1 MKKSVTAF
9 AWLALVAAVGCQE
22 PLSVTNK
29 NNPDVERALSTPT
42 GIEQLIATSY
52 QQVFNGVQRNTVAPQ
67 LNAMSLESY
76 GSVANFGM
84 ALRVAI
90 PRALIQ
96 NARGNQT
103 AAENFAV
110 FSNMQRQSRTIA
122 NGIAAL
128 DRLVAGGSTLGTPA
142 QNARARAFGFFTLGL
157 AHAYTSLVYDS
168 ASVVWP
174 TTPTDVVPAFEGYA
188 AVNTA
193 ALKMMDSALTIANAV
208 SGATNIAA
216 FQMPDTWIRGTTVS
230 RDLFVRIVRSFK
242 ARFRAGVARTP
253 AERTAVNWDEVIAD
267 ATNGITSD
275 LNISLSVQAGWQNQV
290 VTNAYR
296 YSGWHS
302 MAPFYIG
309 MADTSGAYDAWLA
322 TARSSRSSF
331 LIKTPDRRFP
341 SGETRA
347 DQQAA
352 SGTFPNATTGLPY
365 FRNRPSGEDN
375 PADPWANSP
384 YDHYRYRS
392 LALNNADNAGP
403 WPDIT
408 KAEVDLL
415 AAEGYLR
422 KGDVATAA
430 ALIDRTRVSRGGLPA
445 LAGAVAS
452 ATDPVPG
459 GAACVPRVPTGP
471 AYTTTSCG
479 NVLEALKWEKRI
491 EGVFTGWSIWYFD
504 SRGWGDLIEATA
516 LQYPVPYQE
525 MDARG
530 LPFYNSDQIVG
541 PSAAAKGT
549 YGF

>member
-1 MKKSVTAF
+1 MRQLATGLT
-9 AWLALVAAVGCQE
+9 WLALAAVAACKE
-22 PLSVTNK
+22 PLSVPNR

-52 QQVFNGVQRNTVAPQ
+52 QQIFNGVHRNTVAPQ

-90 PRALIQ
+90 PRGHVQ

-103 AAENFAV
+103 ATENFAV
-110 FSNMQRQSRTIA
+110 FSNMQRQARTIA

-128 DRLVAGGSTLGTPA
+128 DALVAGGGTLGTPV
-142 QNARARAFGFFTLGL
+142 QNARGRAFAFFTLGL
-157 AHAYTSLVYDS
+157 AHGYTSLVYDS
-168 ASVVWP
+168 ASIVRH
-174 TTPTDVVPAFEGYA
+174 TTPTDEVPALDGYA
-188 AVNTA
+188 AVNAA
-193 ALKMMDSALTIANAV
+193 ALQMMDSAIAIATSATVNA
-208 SGATNIAA
+208 SLGG
-216 FQMPDTWIRGTTVS
+216 FSMPDTWVRGNTLS
-230 RDLFVRIVRSFK
+230 RDAFVRVVRSFK
-242 ARFRAGVARTP
+242 ARLRAGVARTP
-253 AERTAVNWDEVIAD
+253 AERAAVNWDEVIAD

-275 LNISLSVQAGWQNQV
+275 LAISLSVQAGWQNQI

-322 TARSSRSSF
+322 TVRSSRSSF
-331 LIKTPDRRFP
+331 LIKTPDQRFP
-341 SGETRA
+341 SGETRP

-352 SGTFPNATTGLPY
+352 SGEFPNATTGRPY

-384 YDHYRYRS
+384 YDHYRYRA
-392 LALNNADNAGP
+392 LARNNADNAGP

-422 KGDVATAA
+422 KGDIATAA

-445 LAGAVAS
+445 LSGVVGN

-471 AYTTTSCG
+471 SFTSTTCG
-479 NVLEALKWEKRI
+479 NILEALKWEKRI
-491 EGVFTGWSIWYFD
+491 EGVFTGWALWYFD

-530 LPFYNSDQIVG
+530 GAFYDSNQMVG
-541 PSAAAKGT
+541 PTAAAKGT

>member
-1 MKKSVTAF
+1 MKQLATGLT
-9 AWLALVAAVGCQE
+9 WLVLAAAAACKE
-22 PLSVTNK
+22 PLSVSNR
-29 NNPDVERALSTPT
+29 NNPDVDRALSTPT

-52 QQVFNGVQRNTVAPQ
+52 QQVFNGVHRNTVAPQ

-90 PRALIQ
+90 PRGLIQ

-103 AAENFAV
+103 AIENFAV
-110 FSNMQRQSRTIA
+110 FSNMQRQARTIA

-128 DRLVAGGSTLGTPA
+128 DKLVAGGGTLGTVV
-142 QNARARAFGFFTLGL
+142 QNSRARAFGFFTLGL
-157 AHAYTSLVYDS
+157 AHGYTSLVYDS
-168 ASVVWP
+168 AAVVWP
-174 TTPTDVVPAFEGYA
+174 TTPTDEVPALEGYV
-188 AVNTA
+188 AVSTT
-193 ALKMMDSALTIANAV
+193 ALKMMDSALAIASSAPV
-208 SGATNIAA
+208 SANLGQ
-216 FQMPDTWIRGTTVS
+216 FQMPDTWIRGNTLS
-230 RDLFVRIVRSFK
+230 RDAFVAVVRSFK
-242 ARFRAGVARTP
+242 ARLRAGTARTP
-253 AERTAVNWDEVIAD
+253 TERAAVNWDEVIAD
-267 ATNGITSD
+267 ATNGIAAD
-275 LNISLSVQAGWQNQV
+275 LNVSLSVQAGWQNQI

-322 TARSSRSSF
+322 AARSARSSF

-352 SGTFPNATTGLPY
+352 SGTFPNATTGRPY

-415 AAEGYLR
+415 AAEGHLR
-422 KGDVATAA
+422 KGNVAAAA

-445 LAGAVAS
+445 LTGAVVTT
-452 ATDPVPG
+452 TDPVPG
-459 GAACVPRVPTGP
+459 GASCVPRVPTGP
-471 AYTTTSCG
+471 AFTSTSCG
-479 NVLEALKWEKRI
+479 NIFEALKWEKRI
-491 EGVFTGWSIWYFD
+491 EGVFTGWALWYFD

-530 LPFYNSDQIVG
+530 LTFYDSNQMVG
-541 PSAAAKGT
+541 PTAAAKGT